1 MPSKRT
7 ARLLRRA
14 VVAKIA
20 NVRSAVVLMGCA
32 PIAIAPHAAVPVAD
46 VAKTVE
52 AHAARHRKRRFREK
66 VAARKTQT
74 PRMPRVPMGKQPA
87 ASPEALHFSFDG
99 SFGPRSTPCVSVGAF
114 LWNTSIF

>member
-1 MPSKRT
+1 
-7 ARLLRRA
+7 
-14 VVAKIA
+14 
-20 NVRSAVVLMGCA
+20 MGCA
-32 PIAIAPHAAVPVAD
+32 RIAIVLRANVPVA
-46 VAKTVE
+46 VVVKTVE